1 MNLNEAFKV
10 LDALNEDTF
19 DLTPDG
25 IKDLAR
31 FKQTDDMVDVV
42 DVIDTE
48 AKDESEIKD
57 SYVGKVILD
66 CQVCHSKQYKDKE
79 DVVLDDTHTLANV
92 GEECPY
98 CYTSDGFK
106 VIGEVV
112 EFPAEEEKV
121 EDKNPELSEGIC
133 DSKQTKQLKEGIKS
147 DIYSAVAKHFG
158 YSANGEFAD
167 LIADLVD
174 RALMEEDDDIDESIT
189 SAIDEG
195 LIYNKDIWTI
205 KEFYEKATLNEGTYE
220 QLFDDMYS
228 IVSSIKDEDLEEKCI
243 NEDIKDISL
252 NTDDT
257 HIEIAAGES
266 GKIITVTE
274 PVHSEEVI
282 VPVQPETEEE
292 IEDGEEEM
300 IDVDIDEFDND
311 TFDELGE
318 KYLKK
323 VYENVKSYKTTSV
336 SSKGNHLVVEGI
348 IKFTS
353 GKVSPT
359 SFLFESTVATKDDK
373 VCFVGKNKNITRG
386 NKAFTIV
393 GSVNK
398 NKLMVESFKYNYMT
412 KDATGKSSRVY
423 GNLKKR

>member
-31 FKQTDDMVDVV
+31 FKQTDDMTDVV

-112 EFPAEEEKV
+112 EFPAEEEKA

-133 DSKQTKQLKEGIKS
+133 DSKQTKQLKEGIPS
-147 DIYSAVAKHFG
+147 DISSAINKHFKPPV
-158 YSANGEFAD
+158 SDEFVE
-167 LIADLVD
+167 LIADLVN
-174 RALMEEDDDIDESIT
+174 RVLLEEGDDIAENIA

-195 LIYNKDIWTI
+195 LIYNNDIWTI
-205 KEFYEKATLNEGTYE
+205 KEFYEEATLNEGTYE
-220 QLFDDMYS
+220 KLFDDIYS
-228 IVSSIKDEDLEEKCI
+228 IVSSIEDEDLEEKCI

-266 GKIITVTE
+266 GKVITVTE
-274 PVHSEEVI
+274 PIHSDEVI

-323 VYENVKSYKTTSV
+323 VYENVKSYRTTSV